1 MESGAVRRRIVLRPQ
16 GVTVYRTLLDFAIPV
31 SVLAA
36 AGVLMPRLAESSAN
50 AAALTV
56 PAVWFLLSTGALI
69 SLAFG
74 RGRALF
80 ALLTLAAAYAGYRL
94 FLQHGSPAAL
104 AYAVYA
110 AMWLFVPVNL
120 ALLSLMRE
128 RGVANRH
135 GAMRTAVLGV
145 EIACAAWLALPGNAA
160 TVEWLYSPI
169 LGESKM
175 GSTPIAHLGMIV
187 MALCFAVCG
196 AAWLKSRSAI
206 DLGLLCGAVAF
217 GLAAHNVTARGGFD
231 IHLGAAAL
239 IVAIAVLQ
247 DTFRM
252 AFLDQVTG
260 LPSRR
265 ALEERLASLGRE
277 YAVAMID
284 VDRFKGL
291 NDKYGHAI
299 GDQVLR
305 MIASKLARI
314 GGGGSA
320 YRYGGEEFTVLFP
333 GRSVEE
339 AIPHLEALRE
349 DIAAHRLALRSPE
362 RPSHSIPG
370 KRRRGT
376 GGDEDTVSVTISIGV
391 AQPEDRL
398 ASAEDVIRAADQALY
413 RAKNKGR
420 NRLSR

>member
-135 GAMRTAVLGV
+135 GAMRTAVLGM

-169 LGESKM
+169 LGESRA

-187 MALCFAVCG
+187 MALCFTVCG

-349 DIAAHRLALRSPE
+349 DIASHRLVLRGPE
-362 RPSHSIPG
+362 RPPHSIPG

-413 RAKNKGR
+413 RAKNRGR